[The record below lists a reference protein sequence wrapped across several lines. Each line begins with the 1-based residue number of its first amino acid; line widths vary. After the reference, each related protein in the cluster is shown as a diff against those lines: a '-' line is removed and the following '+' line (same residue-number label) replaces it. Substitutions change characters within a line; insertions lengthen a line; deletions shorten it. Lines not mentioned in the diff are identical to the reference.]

1 MKYINVGFILF
12 VLLCFSQASFC
23 ETLSSQSKFSSHIN
37 LQGTNDISAR
47 ANKNSSPFDGSY
59 SPIMHDPMINSA
71 MQGFGNMMQ
80 GCNVDARMMQE
91 QSKMQMD
98 YAKQQMNNAEKSE

>member
-1 MKYINVGFILF
+1 
-12 VLLCFSQASFC
+12 
-23 ETLSSQSKFSSHIN
+23 
-37 LQGTNDISAR
+37 
-47 ANKNSSPFDGSY
+47 
-59 SPIMHDPMINSA
+59 MINSA

-98 YAKQQMNNAEKSE
+98 YAKQQMNNVEKSE